1 MKKFISEFKSFALKG
16 NIFDL
21 AIGVVIGGAFNKIV
35 SSLVTDII
43 MPIVGF
49 LTGGINFTE
58 YKITLVEAIG
68 DKAAVTLNIGLFIQ
82 NVVDFLIIALSIF
95 VTIKVIAKLEKR
107 VKKEQKAEEKKT
119 PEEVILLKEIRD
131 LLKEN
136 NQGLTKEEMLQKE
149 NEEVVD
155 MPQEGNLT
163 YE

>member
-1 MKKFISEFKSFALKG
+1 MKKFISEFKAFALKG
-16 NIFDL
+16 NIFNL

-49 LTGGINFTE
+49 LTGGINFAE
-58 YKITLVEAIG
+58 YRITLVEPIG

-95 VTIKVIAKLEKR
+95 VTIKVISKLEKR
-107 VKKEQKAEEKKT
+107 MKVEQKVEEKKT

-131 LLKEN
+131 LLRQD
-136 NQGLTKEEMLQKE
+136 NQGLTNVENLQ
-149 NEEVVD
+149 NDNAEVI
-155 MPQEGNLT
+155 EKS
-163 YE
+163 